1 MAGCVGGHPDDMV
14 IGFQHGASGVL
25 FAIDGGIVQGA
36 VLIHGDTAMIEQ
48 IAIIDLIN
56 GAVIQKKFK
65 MTLHPDTI
73 TEGEG
78 QIVHDSFL
86 LRRETIGVFR

>member
-1 MAGCVGGHPDDMV
+1 
-14 IGFQHGASGVL
+14 
-25 FAIDGGIVQGA
+25 
-36 VLIHGDTAMIEQ
+36 MIEQ
-48 IAIIDLIN
+48 IAIIDLID